1 MSLTPIAVALLL
13 ALQGGK
19 VSIEGT
25 VVSATGN
32 QPIAGAQVTLIKT
45 NAPVPGPGAAGTAQG
60 VITTAVAGVLGT
72 AGMGAVIVQGGAS
85 SNRPTTT
92 TDNGGRFSFQDLDPG
107 TYLIQAAADGYA
119 RQQFG
124 LPTAGQNGMTAVV
137 TAAAGQPA
145 NAVLHLTPA
154 GNVSGRV
161 TGANGEPLV
170 GMDVTLLRANYSVG
184 GRRNISQ
191 AGSAQTND
199 RGEYRLFWAPPGH
212 YYLSVSSSNRPIGVG
227 LLVGGASNNKYPK
240 TFYPG
245 VTDFAAA
252 TEIEVLPG
260 GELGGMDFGLRQEPV
275 FHVRG
280 RLVDASSGQPP
291 ANASISITPR
301 EQLGGGTFSSSAP
314 YNRADGTFQ
323 LNDVLPGSYWL
334 RAQLPLTVR
343 PQPGDTNGPPRPP
356 SGALAIDVS
365 GGDVENVILTIYPPV
380 SITGRVRV
388 DGLATLAFDRVR
400 VSLQSSGSVSPSPP
414 PQPATVNA
422 DGTFVIQNVL
432 PGEYQLAVPNLGPA
446 VAGVN
451 AGQLLYLKDAK
462 FGTIDLLSGTMSVAG
477 PVSDQ
482 LQVVLGADASKLTG
496 TVADSRQQPVPQ
508 SQIVLVP
515 NLRDRRDLYKATRS
529 DASGHFT
536 LLVVPPGSYKIFAV
550 DPQLMDSFYDPSVFA
565 KLDSK
570 GTPIDVGSS
579 ASSNVDLRLI
589 SPAQ

>member
-1 MSLTPIAVALLL
+1 MSLASIALALLL
-13 ALQGGK
+13 ALQGAK

-25 VVSATGN
+25 VVSTIGN
-32 QPIAGAQVTLIKT
+32 QPIAAAQVTLT
-45 NAPVPGPGAAGTAQG
+45 RMNASASGPGVPGTVQG
-60 VITTAVAGVLGT
+60 VLLGTTIAGVVGGT
-72 AGMGAVIVQGGAS
+72 GNVQGGAVPS
-85 SNRPTTT
+85 RPMTM
-92 TDNGGRFSFQDLDPG
+92 TDSAGHFSFPDLDPG
-107 TYLIQAAADGYA
+107 TYLIQAVADGYA
-119 RQQFG
+119 RQQIG
-124 LPTAGQNGMTAVV
+124 PQPAGQNGMIATV

-227 LLVGGASNNKYPK
+227 LVVGGGNNNKYPR

-252 TEIEVLPG
+252 TEIDLAPG
-260 GELGGMDFGLRQEPV
+260 GELGGMDFRLRQEPV
-275 FHVRG
+275 FHVHG

-301 EQLGGGTFSSSAP
+301 EQLGGGVFSSSAP

-343 PQPGDTNGPPRPP
+343 PQPGDPNGPPRPP
-356 SGALAIDVS
+356 SGALAIDIA
-365 GGDVENVILTIYPPV
+365 GGDIENVILTIYPPV
-380 SITGRVRV
+380 SISGTVRV
-388 DGLATLAFDRVR
+388 DGLATPAFDRVR

-432 PGEYQLAVPNLGPA
+432 PGEYQLTVPNLGPSPT
-446 VAGVN
+446 GIN
-451 AGQLLYLKDAK
+451 AGQQLYLKDAR
-462 FGTIDLLSGTMSVAG
+462 FGTIDVLTGTLSVAG

-482 LQVVLGADASKLTG
+482 LQVVLAADASKLTG

-515 NLRDRRDLYKATRS
+515 NRRERRDLYKTTRS

-536 LLVVPPGSYKIFAV
+536 LPLVPPGSYKIFAV
-550 DPQLMDSFYDPSVFA
+550 DSQMMDSFYDPSVFA

-570 GTPIDVGSS
+570 GTPIDVGTSTPP
-579 ASSNVDLRLI
+579 NVDLRLI
-589 SPAQ
+589 SAAQ